1 MNGEIQELFSVDT
14 KSDGPTPV
22 VVLRGEFDIAA
33 EEQAENAL
41 ARVLASRPGSLSV
54 DLRELTFLDS
64 TGLRVLLRLRQRCV
78 ECTCDLSL
86 IRGAPPIDRV
96 FEISGVGTH
105 FAIVDAHEP
114 PAGWGATG

>member
-1 MNGEIQELFSVDT
+1 MNGKFQDLFSVDT
-14 KSDGPTPV
+14 TSDGPNRV

-64 TGLRVLLRLRQRCV
+64 TGLRVLLRLRERCD

-96 FEISGVGTH
+96 LEISGVATH
-105 FAIVDAHEP
+105 FTILDAHEP
-114 PAGWGATG
+114 PAAWGATG

>member
-14 KSDGPTPV
+14 TSDGPNPV

-41 ARVLASRPGSLSV
+41 ARVLASRPGSLAV

-64 TGLRVLLRLRQRCV
+64 TGLRVLLRLRRHCH

-96 FEISGVGTH
+96 FEISGVASH
-105 FAIVDAHEP
+105 FAIVDASDP
-114 PAGWGATG
+114 QSAAAA